1 MNKGDLVKAGVQA
14 WDDKKRE
21 IMNEPVIPASIRKE
35 TNPKDDAAA
44 GTRVDLSLFPHT
56 ALVHGALAM
65 TEGHLKYGG
74 YNYRISG
81 VKASVYIAA
90 LRRHT
95 DKWEAGQNWDLKTLV
110 HHLGSVIACASIIID
125 AEECGKLIDDRPP
138 AVPDIDEL
146 FDRAEQITQHLH
158 EIYPPEEG
166 PGRFTEEGQREAKT
180 NSPANSLHD
189 SFSCG
194 GNLSNSSGD

>member
-1 MNKGDLVKAGVQA
+1 MT
-14 WDDKKRE
+14 E
-21 IMNEPVIPASIRKE
+21 VIPASIRKE

-56 ALVHGALAM
+56 AIVHGALAM

-90 LRRHT
+90 LRRHLL
-95 DKWEAGQNWDLKTLV
+95 KWESGQNWDLKTLV
-110 HHLGSVIACASIIID
+110 HHLGSVIACAGIIID

-146 FDRAEQITQHLH
+146 LDRAEQITQHLH
-158 EIYPPEEG
+158 KIYPPEKG
-166 PGRFTEEGQREAKT
+166 PGRFTEEAKRESKT
-180 NSPANSLHD
+180 DSSPNTIHGRLGR
-189 SFSCG
+189 G
-194 GNLSNSSGD
+194 GFIPNSSGGG

>member
-1 MNKGDLVKAGVQA
+1 MTAGFIE
-14 WDDKKRE
+14 DT
-21 IMNEPVIPASIRKE
+21 PVIPASIRKE

-44 GTRVDLSLFPHT
+44 GTRVDLSLFPQT
-56 ALVHGALAM
+56 AIVHGALAM

-90 LRRHT
+90 LRRHLL
-95 DKWEAGQNWDLKTLV
+95 KWEAGQNWDPKTLV
-110 HHLGSVIACASIIID
+110 HALGSVIACCAILID

-146 FDRAEQITQHLH
+146 LDRAEQITKHLH
-158 EIYPPEEG
+158 ELYPPEDG
-166 PGRFTEEGQREAKT
+166 PGRYTEEAKRASKT
-180 NSPANSLHD
+180 NNLADALHD
-189 SFSCG
+189 GPDRRSG
-194 GNLSNSSGD
+194 ISNSSGD

>member
-1 MNKGDLVKAGVQA
+1 MTNLTKTAIDE
-14 WDDKKRE
+14 WEETKRIVTE
-21 IMNEPVIPASIRKE
+21 YYKE

-56 ALVHGALAM
+56 ALVHAALAM

-81 VKASVYIAA
+81 VKASVYLAA

-110 HHLGSVIACASIIID
+110 HHLGSVIACCSIIID

-146 FDRAEQITQHLH
+146 YDRAEQITQHLH
-158 EIYPPEEG
+158 KIYPPKDG
-166 PGRFTEEGQREAKT
+166 PGRFTEEAKREKKT
-180 NSPANSLHD
+180 ISPPNTVHHSI
-189 SFSCG
+189 SSWGMFP
-194 GNLSNSSGD
+194 NSSGD

>member
-1 MNKGDLVKAGVQA
+1 
-14 WDDKKRE
+14 
-21 IMNEPVIPASIRKE
+21 MNETKE

-56 ALVHGALAM
+56 ALVHAALAM

-81 VKASVYIAA
+81 VKASVYLAA

-110 HHLGSVIACASIIID
+110 HHLGSVIACCSIIID

-146 FDRAEQITQHLH
+146 YDRAEQITQHLH
-158 EIYPPEEG
+158 KIYPPKDG
-166 PGRFTEEGQREAKT
+166 PGRFTEEGQHEKKT
-180 NSPANSLHD
+180 IDTPNTLRRSICSWSNCQATMIRARHCKMFSTMSPP
-189 SFSCG
+189 
-194 GNLSNSSGD
+194 

>member
-1 MNKGDLVKAGVQA
+1 MKSTN
-14 WDDKKRE
+14 
-21 IMNEPVIPASIRKE
+21 NERKE

-56 ALVHGALAM
+56 ALVHAALAM

-81 VKASVYIAA
+81 VKASVYLAA

-110 HHLGSVIACASIIID
+110 HHLGSVIACCSIIID

-146 FDRAEQITQHLH
+146 YDRAEQITQHLH
-158 EIYPPEEG
+158 KIYPPEDG
-166 PGRFTEEGQREAKT
+166 PGRFTEEGQREKKT
-180 NSPANSLHD
+180 ISTPDTVYD
-189 SFSCG
+189 SSCRRRFIPD
-194 GNLSNSSGD
+194 SSGD